1 MLCSSTQHQ
10 LVTFMTSTSDKRIES
25 EFLHKS
31 VIKLSDTCKPYQGL
45 RTESL
50 RVWPDSVWSVLSV
63 QQTGSSLL
71 PLITRGKW
79 LVFNYRQGQTH
90 HQPGPVHA
98 VMSAAVVVNANTSCI
113 IIPGD
118 NDVSDSELFPT
129 SILSDL
135 DISNAE
141 AKFEPPLSIKNPGDD
156 LRIRALCLEDYDRG
170 FLQILGRNI
179 LLFILGFYSL
189 EQAS

>member
-1 MLCSSTQHQ
+1 M
-10 LVTFMTSTSDKRIES
+10 
-25 EFLHKS
+25 
-31 VIKLSDTCKPYQGL
+31 G
-45 RTESL
+45 
-50 RVWPDSVWSVLSV
+50 
-63 QQTGSSLL
+63 
-71 PLITRGKW
+71 
-79 LVFNYRQGQTH
+79 
-90 HQPGPVHA
+90 VHA

-170 FLQILGRNI
+170 FLQILGQLTTVGEISREQWVQRWGEMKQCPDTYYVI
-179 LLFILGFYSL
+179 VSVASLLAVKLGCYKVTLNCDDAMIKFYSSL
-189 EQAS
+189 GYKSEAGNSNYMCIRIQN